1 MTGLFFGGRP
11 VVFHVCLNIKKL
23 PGREKEDQ
31 MKFNF
36 SLKGK
41 RQKED
46 RYAVVKAWVPD
57 AQWEI
62 YTALLSG
69 SLDESVYQQAGDRL
83 SLIRE
88 LIRGNDPAFVA
99 KLAVYLREELHLRP
113 LSFIVAAEL
122 AALHGDKEWVS
133 RLTARVL
140 QQPGEIPEWMEY
152 YAWANKGNTAG
163 KPGKQTLRGLS
174 MVCGRLDQYQF
185 TRYTRDEQEKLK
197 KALLVIRP
205 KPKDKAQRI
214 LFAGIGKDR
223 LPARATWQ
231 LEWNEL
237 GQEKYDSL
245 ELQQAALRDKW
256 KEGISSF
263 RIGYAALLDHLPQI
277 LAAGVSGKVLKLAAE
292 YLGNASA
299 VAGSGISPF
308 RLLEVGRKLKLMDQ
322 GGAPMLLDALEQA
335 ARHSARSRT
344 GFEENSR
351 VLIAMDVSNSMKRP
365 VSEGALTQRY
375 DIGPLLALLL
385 KARGLFTVT
394 GIIGNTWKPID
405 LPTQPVLAGLDSF
418 LRREGEVG
426 YAINA
431 HLVIQDLL
439 RKRMV
444 VDKVMIFTD
453 CRLWDNRVFHQPA
466 GQDLSRIWKQYRQIA
481 PGAKLCLFNLAGYGN
496 KPLEVLKDGVFLI
509 SGWNDRIFEV
519 LGSVEKER
527 NTIEAI
533 NDIEI

>member
-1 MTGLFFGGRP
+1 
-11 VVFHVCLNIKKL
+11 
-23 PGREKEDQ
+23 

-41 RQKED
+41 RQEED
-46 RYAVVKAWVPD
+46 RYAVIKAWMPD
-57 AQWEI
+57 AQWEF
-62 YTALLSG
+62 YTALLSA
-69 SLDESVYQQAGDRL
+69 SLDESMYQQAGDRF
-83 SLIRE
+83 SAIRKMIGE
-88 LIRGNDPAFVA
+88 NDPAFVA
-99 KLAVYLREELHLRP
+99 RLAVYFREKLHLRA

-140 QQPGEIPEWMEY
+140 QQPGEISEWMEY
-152 YAWANKGNTAG
+152 YTRANKGMAH
-163 KPGKQTLRGLS
+163 KPGREVLKGIS
-174 MVCGRLDQYQF
+174 MVFNRLDEYQF
-185 TRYTRDEQEKLK
+185 TRYSRDEQLKLK
-197 KALLVIRP
+197 KALSQIRP
-205 KPKDKAQRI
+205 KPKDKAQRV
-214 LFAGIGKDR
+214 LFADITKDR

-231 LEWNEL
+231 LEWDEL
-237 GQEKYDSL
+237 KQEKYDSP

-263 RIGYAALLDHLPQI
+263 RIGYAALLDQLPQI

-308 RLLEVGRKLKLMDQ
+308 RLLEVYRTLKGMDQ

-335 ARHSARSRT
+335 ARHSARRLT
-344 GFEENSR
+344 GFGENGR
-351 VLIAMDVSNSMKRP
+351 VIIAMDVSNSMKRP
-365 VSEGALTQRY
+365 VSEGSLTQRY
-375 DIGPLLALLL
+375 DIGPFVALLL
-385 KARGLFTVT
+385 KARGISTVA

-405 LPTQPVLAGLDSF
+405 LPAQSVLAGMDQF
-418 LRREGEVG
+418 HRREGELG
-426 YAINA
+426 YAING

-453 CRLWDNRVFHQPA
+453 CRLWGNRVFHQPA
-466 GQDLSRIWKQYRQIA
+466 GTDLIQIWKQYRQIA

-496 KPLEVLKDGVFLI
+496 KPLEVLKDGVFLV
-509 SGWNDRIFEV
+509 SGWNDRVFDV
-519 LGSVEKER
+519 LRSVEKER
-527 NTIEAI
+527 NTIDAI
-533 NDIEI
+533 NEIEI